1 MPTPQEILIVASTVA
16 NQTPGFWIPN
26 LRVTQPYL
34 TALKESLKAQWPN
47 MFTSEQPFDD
57 DMTRC
62 AFDFYC
68 QDQNMAIEIALSS
81 DGSNTEYF
89 KDIWKAILARRAGSL
104 AHVDQLLI
112 IGKHRNGHPG
122 FVHRHQEPFPNAI
135 LDYAQ
140 NNLGLTI
147 HLMEIQQ
154 Q

>member
-1 MPTPQEILIVASTVA
+1 MPTPDEILEVASTVA
-16 NQTPGFWIPN
+16 NQTPLFWIPN
-26 LRVTQPYL
+26 SRVATPYL
-34 TALKESLKAQWPN
+34 NALQQSLNAEWPN
-47 MFTSEQPFDD
+47 MFTSEQPFDHAIN
-57 DMTRC
+57 C

-89 KDIWKAILARRAGSL
+89 KDIWKAILARREGSL

-112 IGKHRNGHPG
+112 IGKHRIGHPG

-147 HLMEIQQ
+147 HLREIQQ

>member
-16 NQTPGFWIPN
+16 NQTPDFWINPK
-26 LRVTQPYL
+26 VTKSYL
-34 TALKESLKAQWPN
+34 NALKKSLNAKWPD
-47 MFTSEQPFDD
+47 MFTSEKPFDR

-68 QDQNMAIEIALSS
+68 KTQKMAIEIALSS
-81 DGSNTEYF
+81 HGSNTEYF
-89 KDIWKAILARRAGSL
+89 KDIWKAILARREGSL
-104 AHVDQLLI
+104 VRVNQLLI
-112 IGKHRNGHPG
+112 IGKHPNGHPG
-122 FVHRHQEPFPNAI
+122 FLHRHQEPFPNAI